1 MLAAMASLLA
11 LPASGGEWLA
21 VSPSPHEPHVAVED
35 QVDDVPEAVRAARR
49 TIVQGDAEIATL
61 AVAAKTLLD
70 VQDFE
75 TLRAVLSGTRDKAA
89 HGLLRALTAQS
100 ADSYEVLMPDIL
112 ELIGTTVVPA
122 VRAEA
127 DAALARLAYDRPDVR
142 EQLKLWLGDAA
153 LDGARRVSVISA
165 LGASR
170 NLGVVEPLIG
180 ELDGEHAGEAAAA
193 LVTITGHA
201 RGADRDVAY
210 WTAFWDERRH
220 LTREELFERELLET
234 RELFSTRETKL
245 IAENIELILDEMGS
259 EQVEK
264 LVAGLSNAY
273 PEVRK
278 TAAERLGHHK
288 DKARAAMAVP
298 AILGRL
304 GHPAG
309 SNGNG
314 GVTPNGTL
322 NGNGHG
328 NGHVVETDPA
338 VRAVLVTT
346 LGLLGRAQDDQ
357 GNAREDVRLAL
368 VAELQSGDAVVGAA
382 AAGSL
387 QMLREESEVVLPLLA
402 YLERTPGDDVA
413 ANVLTAIA
421 HNRPKGVITRLVPWA
436 DASRPPRVRAAA
448 VRAIMASD
456 DAELA
461 LDKLEQIYVA
471 DESREVRFAMA
482 AALGDRVRRLPADA
496 PVRSRLVG
504 LLGSLLEDVE
514 PTVRVEAATALGKAG
529 TETALALLE
538 ERGKVETDP
547 AVLGRMI
554 EALGALRFLEG
565 GRLIGQ
571 IAARPGPT
579 RDEFETR
586 ARAALALI
594 GEQRGPADW
603 LTLAQGTSDADAPAL
618 SAWCLRE
625 LIRTF
630 EAVPEHADAVEE
642 ARGRL
647 PAALLAAGDAVQAH
661 TLLQELQAANAPHPS
676 PAERLALLAA
686 ASEALGQPGD
696 AADYHLALFV
706 LLPEGESRRA
716 ATRRAAVDA
725 LLRSARY
732 ADALPHLRDLVADE
746 PEDNLLLFD
755 YAFVE
760 EQLGQ
765 YDQAGIHLR
774 RLLDRVPAEDAEFRA
789 RVEEAHA
796 RIIDVLSGRAADGDG
811 EAGEPAGDDDAP
823 ASQFGDDDEDGGHGD
838 AESSRVDEPDD
849 G

>member
-21 VSPSPHEPHVAVED
+21 VPASPLAPHVASED
-35 QVDDVPEAVRAARR
+35 QVDDVPEAVRAARQI
-49 TIVQGDAEIATL
+49 IVQGDAEIATL
-61 AVAAKTLLD
+61 AVAVKTLLD

-75 TLRAVLSGTRDKAA
+75 TLRAVLSGPRERAA
-89 HGLLRALTAQS
+89 HGLLRALTAQP
-100 ADSYEVLMPDIL
+100 ADSYEPLMPDIL
-112 ELIGTTVVPA
+112 ELIGTTFRDD

-127 DAALARLAYDRPDVR
+127 DAALARLASDRPDVR

-170 NLGVVEPLIG
+170 NLGVVEPLIR
-180 ELDGEHAGEAAAA
+180 ELDGPHAGEAAAA

-201 RGADRDVAY
+201 RGADRDGAY
-210 WTAFWDERRH
+210 WRTFWDDRRH
-220 LTREELFERELLET
+220 LTREELLEQELIEGRELHAAEVA
-234 RELFSTRETKL
+234 ELTADN
-245 IAENIELILDEMGS
+245 IALRLDAMGS
-259 EQVEK
+259 ELIED
-264 LVAGLSNAY
+264 LVAGLVDVY
-273 PEVRK
+273 PEVRL
-278 TAAERLGHHK
+278 AAARRLGHHK
-288 DKARAAMAVP
+288 DKERAAMAVP
-298 AILGRL
+298 AILRRL

-314 GVTPNGTL
+314 GVAPNGTL

-328 NGHVVETDPA
+328 NGHADAVETDPS
-338 VRAVLVTT
+338 VRAELVTT

-357 GNAREDVRLAL
+357 GNAREDVRMAL
-368 VAELQSGDAVVGAA
+368 VAELQSGEAVVGAA
-382 AAGSL
+382 AAGAL

-402 YLERTPGDDVA
+402 YLERTPGNDVA

-436 DASRPPRVRAAA
+436 DPSRPPRVRAAA

-496 PVRSRLVG
+496 PVRARLVG

-529 TETALALLE
+529 AETALALLE
-538 ERGKVETDP
+538 ERGKVESDP

-579 RDEFETR
+579 QDEFETR
-586 ARAALALI
+586 AREALALI

-603 LTLAQGTSDADAPAL
+603 LTLAQGTMDSGAPSL

-625 LIRTF
+625 LIRAYEAEPVHR
-630 EAVPEHADAVEE
+630 EAVDK

-647 PAALLAAGDAVQAH
+647 PGALLAAGDAEQAH
-661 TLLQELQAANAPHPS
+661 ALLLDLQASNATHPS
-676 PAERLALLAA
+676 PTERLGLLAQT
-686 ASEALGQPGD
+686 SEALGNPGD
-696 AADYHLALFV
+696 AADYHLALYA
-706 LLPEGESRRA
+706 LLPEGESRRD
-716 ATRRAAVDA
+716 ATRRAAIDA
-725 LLRSARY
+725 LLRAARY
-732 ADALPHLRDLVADE
+732 ADALPHLREIVADE
-746 PEDNLLLFD
+746 PEDNQLLFD

-765 YDQAGIHLR
+765 YDQAGIHLN
-774 RLLDRVPAEDAEFRA
+774 RLLDRVPTEDVEFRA
-789 RVEEAHA
+789 RIDEAHA
-796 RIIDVLSGRAADGDG
+796 RIIQVLSGKAVDEDGDA
-811 EAGEPAGDDDAP
+811 EAPAGGDDASTAP
-823 ASQFGDDDEDGGHGD
+823 SGDEDGGNGD
-838 AESSRVDEPDD
+838 AESVRDDEPRHR
-849 G
+849 